1 MTATS
6 SSASPATDPTATA
19 LAAALLALVWWGWQR
34 GGLAL
39 MQLGMSIC

>member
-1 MTATS
+1 MSRICTRFAV
-6 SSASPATDPTATA
+6 TA

>member
-1 MTATS
+1 MSATWYWFGG
-6 SSASPATDPTATA
+6 
-19 LAAALLALVWWGWQR
+19 AAAIAQLLALAWLGWQR

>member
-1 MTATS
+1 MSVAVRWLAL
-6 SSASPATDPTATA
+6 SAG
-19 LAAALLALVWWGWQR
+19 LVLLLLAWWGWQQ

>member
-1 MTATS
+1 MSRLWPRFVFA
-6 SSASPATDPTATA
+6 A
-19 LAAALLALVWWGWQR
+19 LGAALLALVWWGWHQ

>member
-1 MTATS
+1 MRIAVRGLF
-6 SSASPATDPTATA
+6 A
-19 LAAALLALVWWGWQR
+19 AAALVLVLLAWWGWQH

>member
-1 MTATS
+1 MS
-6 SSASPATDPTATA
+6 SSGYWLGGA
-19 LAAALLALVWWGWQR
+19 LVMTLLLLAWWGWQR

>member
-1 MTATS
+1 MSVTARCL
-6 SSASPATDPTATA
+6 AVAACVA
-19 LAAALLALVWWGWQR
+19 LAMLAWWGWQR

>member
-1 MTATS
+1 MSLAVRGVILI
-6 SSASPATDPTATA
+6 AGLA
-19 LAAALLALVWWGWQR
+19 LMLLAWWGWQH